1 MDNAPCSDVA
11 SGATRGVAGGV
22 LTLPEVSSTAMFSHL
37 TEFSPP
43 PIRLDAIPVLSPLKD
58 YCWNLNTLGY

>member
-22 LTLPEVSSTAMFSHL
+22 LTLPEVSCTALFS
-37 TEFSPP
+37 EFCPP
-43 PIRLDAIPVLSPLKD
+43 ATRLDAITVLSPLKG
-58 YCWNLNTLGY
+58 LLLLEPK